1 MNLTITFAALFKC
14 TARAV
19 HGGWTPA
26 VYKEQTEV
34 VPPRQLPLH
43 WCGNCISSKK
53 PKKTLVFRAT
63 TASASGD
70 KLITPKL
77 NCASIPQSIAVSD
90 CCSQP
95 HPAMG
100 LIMGSLSSDNALG
113 WGCPLGT
120 SNYNVLWQGYK
131 YPGSHRWS
139 PHCRVLGRYVLC
151 SLCLPGL
158 GWRVFCKHGNLPGLC
173 PGECETS
180 EIS

>member
-1 MNLTITFAALFKC
+1 MEAEHQQFTKNKLRWFLLGSFHCIDVE
-14 TARAV
+14 TASVA
-19 HGGWTPA
+19 
-26 VYKEQTEV
+26 KNQ
-34 VPPRQLPLH
+34 
-43 WCGNCISSKK
+43 
-53 PKKTLVFRAT
+53 KKTLVFRAT

-70 KLITPKL
+70 KLITPKW

-131 YPGSHRWS
+131 YPWSHRWS

-158 GWRVFCKHGNLPGLC
+158 GWRVVCKHGNLPGLC